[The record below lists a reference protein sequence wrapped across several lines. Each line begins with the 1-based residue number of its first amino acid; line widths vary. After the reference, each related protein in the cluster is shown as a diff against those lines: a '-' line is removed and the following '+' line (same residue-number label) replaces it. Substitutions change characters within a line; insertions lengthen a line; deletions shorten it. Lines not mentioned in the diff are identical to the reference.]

1 MRRFFSIIMTAALAA
16 CCMFT
21 GSATAV
27 APNDAAA
34 ADTSVY
40 NQSAADRTAVTPENV
55 AVQNVT
61 ADSPSALSSEQDE
74 ISINLGYQ
82 PSFDVINM
90 DDDYFAPEIIFNVEP
105 AERAKEITA
114 TSSDESVLK
123 TKVIDSAGQLSVALD
138 LVSCGYA
145 TVKVWHNGKVIYE
158 RNFRIVNNKLLED
171 ETVVVYSKRY
181 NDPSTAWLVTTDDY
195 CEYRLITDSEWK
207 VYDPEKGITENGVY
221 LFREK
226 RKDGTYKKEC
236 RLEINDLSVKITEKQ
251 MPDKELL
258 NFVESQRYDRN
269 MYEGDAWNSEW
280 FSMDNIGVHSLKGL
294 SLLDLSKVK
303 YFYAMRNYIE
313 DISELDKIKFADGCK
328 IYIYQNRLDLSDKRV
343 IKTISNLKEKGYD
356 VSFYYQN
363 RTIPDFGYKSDVIDW
378 CNIENTTSYMGGY
391 LSIYPLKE
399 EDVSLVCESEDPD
412 IATASLVKEYQ
423 GKFSYSIN
431 AEFTGKTGRTA
442 INIFLNGEKVETYK
456 ICAYKDELPTPI
468 LKISYNGGSNPLFYI
483 DSKDQLNGLTLE
495 YKQQSGENWQKL
507 SGGRLMNVGTY
518 EFRYSKGSAASQPI
532 SFELKYVETED
543 GFELFTNGEG
553 WTVYGRVKGGDNIII
568 PEEFEGKKITEVLG
582 NAVPYSAKTLT
593 LPRSVKY
600 IDTTTAWSLLEK
612 LTIDQNN
619 PYYKSVDNCII
630 QKETGTFV
638 LSNSKN
644 EIPNDLSIKQIGEG
658 AFKNH
663 FVKLNI
669 RIPASVTY
677 IDCRAFG
684 NHPCSGTIEVDPANK
699 YFVSTENCIIERNS
713 GKLIIS
719 PNGVIPSGK
728 GIKVIG
734 DSSIRYCNE
743 TLVVP
748 DGVAVIENNGI
759 NRNWNSDL
767 KTIYLPESLL
777 SLGYGAFTNFP
788 DNTTFVISGD
798 IPYISDSAFG
808 SNYSNITIKCYEDS
822 AIYKFAKNKGIKV
835 ELLTP
840 KSVESEADAPANV
853 EVSGSNESL
862 AEEGVKLSVSK
873 ANDAQVGTAVIKEQL
888 ENLGINSTA
897 AFDIKLV
904 KENGETAQPNAA
916 VKVSIDV
923 PEGMNGK
930 NCRIFRVEEDGTLT
944 DMNAEFVDGK
954 LCFYTEHFSLYMIAQ
969 ERSKEVIAGDLNY
982 DGIIDIRDL
991 IMLKKSLAKGNT
1003 ITGKD
1008 PADVNGDGVLDQKD
1022 LVALKKMLIG
1032 A

>member
-27 APNDAAA
+27 APKDAAA
-34 ADTSVY
+34 ADTSAY
-40 NQSAADRTAVTPENV
+40 NQSTESESIAAAENV

-61 ADSPSALSSEQDE
+61 ADSPAALSSEQDE

-145 TVKVWHNGKVIYE
+145 TVKVWHNGMVIYE
-158 RNFRIVNNKLLED
+158 RNFRIVNNELLED

-195 CEYRLITDSEWK
+195 CEYRLVTDSEWK

-226 RKDGTYKKEC
+226 RDDGTYKKEC

-258 NFVESQRYDRN
+258 NFIQTYFYDRS
-269 MYEGDAWNSEW
+269 MYEGDVWEDEW
-280 FSMDNIGVHSLKGL
+280 FNFNDIGVHSLKGL

-303 YFYAMRNYIE
+303 NFYAIDNYIE
-313 DISELDKIKFADGCK
+313 DITELDKIKFADGCK
-328 IYIYQNRLDLSDKRV
+328 INLNYNQLDLGNKKV
-343 IKTISNLKEKGYD
+343 VKTICNLRKKGYD
-356 VSFYYQN
+356 VTFTDQN
-363 RTIPDFGYKSDVIDW
+363 RTAPDFNKNPLTNLYNLNDYTSLTIGYV
-378 CNIENTTSYMGGY
+378 NT
-391 LSIYPLKE
+391 YPLTA
-399 EDVSLVCESEDPD
+399 EDAVLTCESEDTD
-412 IATASLVKEYQ
+412 IVTASLVKEYQ

-507 SGGRLMNVGTY
+507 SGGRLMNVDTY

-677 IDCRAFG
+677 IDYRAFN

-713 GKLIIS
+713 GRLIIS

-734 DSSIRYCNE
+734 DSSIRYCKE

-777 SLGYGAFTNFP
+777 SLGYGAFTNFS

-835 ELLTP
+835 ELLTR
-840 KSVESEADAPANV
+840 KSVESEANAPANV

-888 ENLGINSTA
+888 KNLGINSTA

-904 KENGETAQPNAA
+904 KENGETAQPNAT

-1003 ITGKD
+1003 IMGKD
-1008 PADVNGDGVLDQKD
+1008 PADVNGDGALDQDD